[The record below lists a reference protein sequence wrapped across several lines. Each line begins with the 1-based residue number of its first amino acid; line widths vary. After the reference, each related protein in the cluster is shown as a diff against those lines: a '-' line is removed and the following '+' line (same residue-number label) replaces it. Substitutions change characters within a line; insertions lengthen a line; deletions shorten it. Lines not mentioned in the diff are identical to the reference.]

1 VRPGPDP
8 ADARLWA
15 IVAATV
21 RPLAGRASAAP
32 PIPAPPAMAEVP
44 ETGPSPR
51 GQKGLSP
58 LAPPGKPRTPAV
70 APPVAPLAIEP
81 GRHRR
86 LTRERDVITARI
98 DLHGLN
104 QDRARQV
111 LTAFILGAHADGRRQ
126 LLVITGKGALG
137 DGVLR
142 RRVPEWLGQAPLRPV
157 VAGLSEA
164 HRRHG
169 GEGALYVVLKR

>member
-21 RPLAGRASAAP
+21 RPLAGRVRP
-32 PIPAPPAMAEVP
+32 PIPPAKGVAPRRTETPANPPPAAPKASRRAEAPKERLRERPGERQP
-44 ETGPSPR
+44 E
-51 GQKGLSP
+51 
-58 LAPPGKPRTPAV
+58 
-70 APPVAPLAIEP
+70 AIEP

-86 LTRERDVITARI
+86 LTRERDAIAARI
-98 DLHGLN
+98 DLHGLT
-104 QDRARQV
+104 QDLARAA
-111 LTAFILGAHADGRRQ
+111 LTAFILRAHADGCRQ

-142 RRVPEWLGQAPLRPV
+142 RRVPEWLGQAPLRAI